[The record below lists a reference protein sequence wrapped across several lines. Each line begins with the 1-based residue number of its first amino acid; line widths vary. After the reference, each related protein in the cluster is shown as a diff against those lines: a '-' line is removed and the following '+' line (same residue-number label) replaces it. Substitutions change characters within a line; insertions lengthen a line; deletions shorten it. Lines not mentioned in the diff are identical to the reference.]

1 MLCCVIIWH
10 QSRLL
15 LARFDA
21 SYLRITMSRQ
31 PYIGLGL
38 VEHTIELSNSSTFA
52 LAIHLT
58 LFVLIAC
65 VTTPHV
71 LITV

>member
-1 MLCCVIIWH
+1 
-10 QSRLL
+10 
-15 LARFDA
+15 
-21 SYLRITMSRQ
+21 MSRQ